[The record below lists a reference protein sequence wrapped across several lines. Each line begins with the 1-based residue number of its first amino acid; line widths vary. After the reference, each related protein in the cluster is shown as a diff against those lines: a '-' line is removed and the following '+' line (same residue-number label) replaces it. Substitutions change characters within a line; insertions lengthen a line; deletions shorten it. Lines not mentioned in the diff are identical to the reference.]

1 MGINISSLTAFSF
14 LAEAE
19 FDRTRGFIGLG
30 IVCAVLIV
38 AWCIYAIV
46 SHRQSDAPRK
56 SAPALTEVLTRPET
70 SGMSE
75 EVIAAISAAIFMAE
89 SESDG
94 ELKFRVVSFRR
105 K

>member
-1 MGINISSLTAFSF
+1 MGINSTALNVFGF
-14 LAEAE
+14 LGEAE

-30 IVCAVLIV
+30 IVCAVLLL
-38 AWCIYAIV
+38 AWGIYALL
-46 SHRQSDAPRK
+46 SHLKADTAKNVRDTEKTVAPH
-56 SAPALTEVLTRPET
+56 TVTR
-70 SGMSE
+70 GMSE
-75 EVIAAISAAIFMAE
+75 EIIAAISAAIFMAE